1 MRFLYVFLTML
12 EDIFIISGLSVIIGT
27 TFCMAPVYGWYL
39 LGITLT
45 LIGVVMARK

>member
-12 EDIFIISGLSVIIGT
+12 EDILSFRGCPYHWDD
-27 TFCMAPVYGWYL
+27 FCVAPVYGWYV